1 MQPDPPIASLWT
13 GRHGA
18 LRAGSA
24 GEQPA
29 TAYGTCLLVLQIHP
43 TPGTSQV
50 LYREANLNLR
60 FPSGFPPLPALFS
73 SGTAIAEYRRQNAG
87 NRPNQSKLDS
97 VLCPICRGR
106 KKRALLLA
114 RNFRAR
120 SLGLVFEV
128 GVRTPDSHALSNT
141 WESVQKSGLL
151 RNGVFLNG
159 DV

>member
-1 MQPDPPIASLWT
+1 MQPDLPIASLWT

-29 TAYGTCLLVLQIHP
+29 TAYGTCLPVLQNHP
-43 TPGTSQV
+43 TPGTRQD

-60 FPSGFPPLPALFS
+60 FPCGSPPLHALFS
-73 SGTAIAEYRRQNAG
+73 SGRAITAYRRKNAG
-87 NRPNQSKLDS
+87 NRLNQSKLDF
-97 VLCPICRGR
+97 VRCPICRGR

-120 SLGLVFEV
+120 SLGVGFEI
-128 GVRTPDSHALSNT
+128 GVRTTDSHALSNT
-141 WESVQKSGLL
+141 WESVQKFGLPG
-151 RNGVFLNG
+151 NGV
-159 DV
+159 VI